1 LKAVF
6 LMNMGGARSEKEL
19 KQFLFNMFS
28 DKRIINSPFRYIL
41 APIISNLRYK
51 KVWKSYELIGGS
63 SIYKHTM
70 NLVNKLN
77 DRIDI
82 PIFSVMRYTE
92 NRADKV
98 IKDNK
103 ITKALLLPLY
113 PHFSTTTT
121 LSSFDDV
128 KNIETIKIERFY
140 KEKKFN
146 EAVMDRILEALKDW
160 KSEDVN
166 LIFSAHG
173 LPQKIVDAGDSYE
186 KEVNEHIEILS
197 TLLKN
202 KNINFKS
209 INLAYQSKV
218 GPMKWLEPS
227 LDDVL
232 KNFKNQ
238 KVLVYPISFII
249 DNSETDL
256 ELAIEYAHQA
266 KELNIDYRVS
276 KVLNDSDKF
285 VDFLEEYIKKYLKKL

>member
-1 LKAVF
+1 MKAVF
-6 LMNMGGARSEKEL
+6 LMNMGGARDEKEL
-19 KQFLFNMFS
+19 KQFLYNMFK
-28 DKRIINSPFRYIL
+28 DKRIISSPIRHIL
-41 APIISNLRYK
+41 APVISTLRYK
-51 KVWKSYELIGGS
+51 KVWQTYEMIGGS
-63 SIYKHTM
+63 PIYKHTE
-70 NLVNKLN
+70 NLINKLN
-77 DRIDI
+77 KKLDI
-82 PIFSVMRYTE
+82 PVFSVMRYTSP
-92 NRADKV
+92 RANEV
-98 IKDNK
+98 IKKNN
-103 ITKALLLPLY
+103 ITEALLFPLY

-128 KNIETIKIERFY
+128 NGIKSKKIERFY
-140 KEKKFN
+140 KDKKFN
-146 EAVMDRILEALKDW
+146 EAVIEKIKESLKEWND
-160 KSEDVN
+160 KEVN

-186 KEVNEHIEILS
+186 KEINEHVEILS
-197 TLLKN
+197 QMLKE
-202 KNINFKS
+202 KEFNFKS

-227 LDDVL
+227 LDETL
-232 KNFKNQ
+232 KKFKNQ

-285 VDFLEEYIKKYLKKL
+285 VDFLVEKIKSTI